1 MTFPTEPLSLKSSL
15 VRGVRHWR
23 RFRVRAKRAVAWR
36 NATPQERDWLK
47 GQPELEPLGDFLL
60 LAPSVEDEL
69 WLLIERIWNGWP
81 DPSMYAFLAY
91 DQDHRLILGKDFEV
105 LPKAWTLP

>member
-1 MTFPTEPLSLKSSL
+1 MNLPDCPLSLTLPHGRKL
-15 VRGVRHWR
+15 KCGRA
-23 RFRVRAKRAVAWR
+23 FRARKKRQVAWR

-81 DPSMYAFLAY
+81 DPPMYAFLAY
-91 DQDHRLILGKDFEV
+91 DQDYRLILGKDFDV
-105 LPKAWTLP
+105 LPRTWTLP